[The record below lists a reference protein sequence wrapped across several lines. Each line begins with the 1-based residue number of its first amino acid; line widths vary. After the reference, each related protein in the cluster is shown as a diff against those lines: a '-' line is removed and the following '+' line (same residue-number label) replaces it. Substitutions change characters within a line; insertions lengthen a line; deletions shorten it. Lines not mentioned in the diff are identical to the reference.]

1 MTASL
6 PALPTRTMAG
16 IGHALVGFS
25 VFSIHDAAVKWLVAS
40 LPVWEILFFRS
51 IVIVALTLILA
62 GGSGL
67 REMVLGP
74 NRKPLLVRSAL
85 ILAAW
90 LAFFTAARSLHF
102 AELITIYFAAP
113 LFGLILSIVI
123 LKEHVGPWSWGA
135 TMVGFAGVVIA
146 SGPSGSMSLLPVLL
160 TLLAAFLWGCT
171 NVLIRLLAR
180 STTTLTLMLASN
192 CLFIIVCGA
201 SLPWTW
207 VMPDA
212 FSLGLML
219 SLGLVGGL
227 GQYFLFEGY
236 RLAPVST
243 VAPLEYVS
251 LIWAF
256 AWGYVIWG
264 DVPVAA
270 VLVGAALILAS
281 GLALIWS
288 ERGRG
293 EPAR

>member
-16 IGHALVGFS
+16 IGHALIGFS
-25 VFSIHDAAVKWLVAS
+25 IFSIHDAAVKWLVS
-40 LPVWEILFFRS
+40 DLPVWEILFVRS
-51 IVIVALTLILA
+51 VVIVGLTLALT
-62 GGSGL
+62 GGGRL
-67 REMVLGP
+67 REVASGA
-74 NRKPLLVRSAL
+74 NRTPLLVRSAL

-113 LFGLILSIVI
+113 LFGLILSIII
-123 LKEHVGPWSWGA
+123 LKERVGAWSWGA
-135 TMVGFAGVVIA
+135 TVVGFAGVVIA
-146 SGPSGSMSLLPVLL
+146 SGPSGSMSLIPVLL

-171 NVLIRLLAR
+171 NVLIRLLSR

-192 CLFIIVCGA
+192 ILFVAVCGA
-201 SLPWTW
+201 ALPWTW
-207 VMPDA
+207 VSPNA
-212 FSLGLML
+212 FGFVLMV

-264 DVPVAA
+264 DVPAVA
-270 VLVGAALILAS
+270 VIVGAVLILAS

-288 ERGRG
+288 ER
-293 EPAR
+293 ARSQAAR